1 MGLQLPTVLTHF
13 TDRML
18 LEPSAQY
25 GNILPLFF
33 VCMEI
38 PESLQIE
45 TSPKAALFES
55 DLAVILQSLP
65 CHERKSSDF
74 P

>member
-25 GNILPLFF
+25 GNIYIF

-45 TSPKAALFES
+45 TSPKKALFES
-55 DLAVILQSLP
+55 GLAVILQSLP
-65 CHERKSSDF
+65 GHESKSSDF